1 MSCLSHNFGRP
12 HKCTPGHNNHD
23 DDDIDDD
30 DEDDGDF
37 HLFVLDSP
45 LEESFAGL
53 TGEQAV
59 VVARHL
65 KQYLIEA
72 EYQWK
77 VRKLK

>member
-23 DDDIDDD
+23 DDDDIDDD
-30 DEDDGDF
+30 DDDDDDDGDF

-59 VVARHL
+59 VVAGHL
-65 KQYLIEA
+65 QQYLIIDEK
-72 EYQWK
+72 WK
-77 VRKLK
+77 